1 MGASASFPTLGVLG
15 AGSWG
20 TALAAALARHGREVT
35 LWARDADAA
44 AAMQSTR
51 ENARYLP
58 GNRLPDSLSITPD
71 FDRAATAGVVVIATP
86 AAALR
91 ATAARLAPLAPKAV
105 VWLCKGFEEGSDRLL
120 HEVMAEAL
128 PGVPAAALSGPS
140 FAREVAAGLPCALV
154 CAADD
159 IALADRL
166 AAVFH
171 SEAMRVYASSD
182 LAGVEVCGA
191 IKNVL
196 AVAAGVADG
205 LELGLNARAALITR
219 GLAEMTRLGLA
230 LGARTD
236 TFMGLAGVGD
246 LILTCT
252 GDLSRNRRVG
262 LAIGRGEALADAVGA
277 LGQVA
282 EGVRSAR
289 PARELGR
296 RLGVELPITEAVCRV
311 LFEGVTPRH
320 ALAELLAR
328 DRAREGFG
336 G

>member
-1 MGASASFPTLGVLG
+1 MSADIAIGVLG

-20 TALAAALARHGREVT
+20 TALAAALTRQGRGVS
-35 LWARDADAA
+35 LWARDAEAA

-58 GNRLPDSLSITPD
+58 GTALPPALVISSD
-71 FDRAATAGVVVIATP
+71 FDRVAAAGVVVIATP

-91 ATAARLAPLAPKAV
+91 ATALRLADHPPPAV

-140 FAREVAAGLPCALV
+140 FAREVAQGLPCALV
-154 CAADD
+154 LAAHDM
-159 IALADRL
+159 ALADRL

-171 SEAMRVYASSD
+171 GDAMRVYASSD
-182 LAGVEVCGA
+182 LVGVEVCGA

-196 AVAAGVADG
+196 AVAAGIADG
-205 LELGLNARAALITR
+205 LQLGLNARAALITR

-230 LGARTD
+230 LGAGTD

-296 RLGVELPITEAVCRV
+296 RLGVELPITDAVCRV
-311 LFEGVTPRH
+311 LFEGVTPRA
-320 ALAELLAR
+320 ALGELLAR
-328 DRAREGFG
+328 DRAHEGFHR
-336 G
+336 